1 MCSQSLD
8 TVQMKLNKLT
18 SNIFKAIIKENK
30 TTVALV
36 LPKENQ
42 IENYEDLKF
51 WNINIDLNFRTIRC
65 FFNDYA

>member
-8 TVQMKLNKLT
+8 TVHMKLNKLT
-18 SNIFKAIIKENK
+18 LNIFKAIIKENK

-36 LPKENQ
+36 LAKENQ
-42 IENYEDLKF
+42 IENYEDLKI